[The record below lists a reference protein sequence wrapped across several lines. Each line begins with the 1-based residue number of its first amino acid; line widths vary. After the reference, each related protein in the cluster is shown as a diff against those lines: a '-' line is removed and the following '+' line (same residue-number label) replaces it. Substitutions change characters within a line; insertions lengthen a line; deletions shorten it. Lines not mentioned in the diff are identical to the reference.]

1 VTARQQRTTTLDLKT
16 TTKTLDIHSSA
27 RRQNANAY
35 LVSLSQISFPS
46 IISVTV
52 LHSTTNNDLLNDV
65 NFKLNE
71 SLPDWWSLNNV
82 FADY

>member
-1 VTARQQRTTTLDLKT
+1 MTARQQRTTTLDLKT
-16 TTKTLDIHSSA
+16 TTKTLDIDSSA

-35 LVSLSQISFPS
+35 LVSLSQISFPC

-52 LHSTTNNDLLNDV
+52 QHSTTNNDLLIDV

-82 FADY
+82 FAD